1 MSNRGYLPNIIFII
15 LKLYT
20 KKLIINTMSNYNGKL
35 IELPKEGK
43 AIVVTDLHG
52 NLNDYN
58 RYIGI
63 WEKYRDNDNN
73 THFILTGDF
82 IDAMGIKDD
91 RSIDILESV
100 KYNWENSKNFH
111 IIRGNHKWSVIS
123 SLSVLKEVLTSH

>member
-1 MSNRGYLPNIIFII
+1 
-15 LKLYT
+15 
-20 KKLIINTMSNYNGKL
+20 MSNYNGKL

-43 AIVVTDLHG
+43 AVVVTDLHG

-63 WEKYRDNDNN
+63 WGEYRDNDNN

-91 RSIDILESV
+91 RSIDILEPGR
-100 KYNWENSKNFH
+100 KLH
-111 IIRGNHKWSVIS
+111 
-123 SLSVLKEVLTSH
+123 